1 VAARKGRTAILKKPG
16 DIPPDMSR
24 GFQRDPS
31 RQKSLGNETTFN
43 SSIES
48 ISFHLAVILVGCG
61 IAYVIMNAAKANKI
75 PGLMQIPIWAYSII
89 VMFGINFI
97 IQKVGLGTLIDGKT
111 KSRIAGVCSDYAI
124 TAAIA
129 SMPVQAV
136 MQYIAPIL
144 VMVVIGYA
152 VTYSVISFLCWRF
165 FDDCQFERAMAMLG
179 TSTGVFLTGLM
190 LLKICDPDYELPA
203 LNDYSVG
210 FSFASVTNF
219 VLLPVTVNLMLH
231 YGFGINL
238 AFLFA
243 IFAAAIIVIVSA
255 NQISRRAARSGR

>member
-1 VAARKGRTAILKKPG
+1 
-16 DIPPDMSR
+16 
-24 GFQRDPS
+24 
-31 RQKSLGNETTFN
+31 
-43 SSIES
+43 
-48 ISFHLAVILVGCG
+48 
-61 IAYVIMNAAKANKI
+61 MNAAKANKI
-75 PGLMQIPIWAYSII
+75 PGLMQIPIWAYSIL
-89 VMFGINFI
+89 VMFGVNFA
-97 IQKVGLGTLIDGKT
+97 IQKAGLGSLIDGKS

-136 MQYIAPIL
+136 LQYIAPIL
-144 VMVVIGYA
+144 VMVFIGYMA
-152 VTYSVISFLCWRF
+152 TYWLSAFLCWKF
-165 FDDCQFERAMAMLG
+165 FDDCQFERSMAILG

-219 VLLPVTVNLMLH
+219 VLLPISVNMMLT

-238 AFLFA
+238 AFQAGILAAALAAA
-243 IFAAAIIVIVSA
+243 IFA
-255 NQISRRAARSGR
+255 NQLSKRAA